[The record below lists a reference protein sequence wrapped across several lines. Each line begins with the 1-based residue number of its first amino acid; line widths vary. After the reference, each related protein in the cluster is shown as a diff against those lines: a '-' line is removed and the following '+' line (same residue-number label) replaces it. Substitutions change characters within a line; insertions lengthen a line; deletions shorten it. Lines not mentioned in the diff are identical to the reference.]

1 MSGSEQKTASMASEG
16 NPKHQDFFD
25 DETSEI
31 LTGYPQRRMEIS
43 TISEQRQVADRWL
56 LRIVGLTMLVL
67 CLLLLSGHRYHQQR
81 FQSTDSPRSGTVLV
95 TGATGR
101 TGSLLYKEL
110 RNRGLTV
117 RAFVRDAEKARAALG
132 CSVCDE
138 TEGIYVGDVTDP
150 PSLEHAFA
158 DGSVSTLAV
167 AIGAS
172 AESSPGVQKAVEF
185 DSLVSSVRALVLSAS
200 EKSLK
205 VVFCSSMG
213 TETTPPPKWGGDI
226 LHWKLNAEAFLA
238 TSGIQSTIVKPCG
251 LPPDMKGKNSTLLVG
266 HLGSITEGSDYHT
279 ISREDLASVMAEAV
293 VFRKHFG
300 NLRFDLCSMPGP
312 PTIDLEG
319 LLESARWE
327 WDKQQRFF

>member
-1 MSGSEQKTASMASEG
+1 MSDSEHKIASMDSEDK
-16 NPKHQDFFD
+16 PEHQDLFD

-31 LTGYPQRRMEIS
+31 LTGYPQRRMVIA
-43 TISEQRQVADRWL
+43 TISEQRQVRDRWL
-56 LRIVGLTMLVL
+56 LKTVGLTMLVVS
-67 CLLLLSGHRYHQQR
+67 LLLLSDHHYHQQR
-81 FQSTDSPRSGTVLV
+81 FQSTDSLRSGTVLV

-110 RNRGLTV
+110 QNRGLTV
-117 RAFVRDAEKARAALG
+117 RAFVRDPEKAREVLG
-132 CSVCDE
+132 CNACDE

-150 PSLEHAFA
+150 QSLEHAFA

-172 AESSPGVQKAVEF
+172 PQSSPEVQKAVEF
-185 DSLVSSVRALVLSAS
+185 DSLVSSVRALGLSSS

-266 HLGSITEGSDYHT
+266 HLGSITKGSDYHT

-293 VFRKHFG
+293 VFQKHCG
-300 NLRFDLCSMPGP
+300 NLRFDLCSNPGP

-319 LLESARWE
+319 LLENARWE
-327 WDKQQRFF
+327 WDK